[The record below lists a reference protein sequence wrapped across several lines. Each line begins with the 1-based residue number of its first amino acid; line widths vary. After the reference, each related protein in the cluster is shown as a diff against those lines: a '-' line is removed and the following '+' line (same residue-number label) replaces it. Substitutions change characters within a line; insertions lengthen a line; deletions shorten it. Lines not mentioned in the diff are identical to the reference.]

1 MKRVVTKFL
10 WTRVVALRSWWRSR
24 TGRQKTVV
32 LLVAALAL
40 TSSFLGWRVY
50 QLTRPEPELLCKH
63 LPTAEL
69 VPIVGYQPRQDG
81 PPFEGETIYSCTV
94 KSPDP
99 GLPAQATSLLWE
111 SGTRSDLSAVY
122 PSKEELIQIAAKDP
136 RVRIETE
143 VPGHPEAFL
152 FFKTG
157 VPCVYWVNQTHAV
170 RACADPLY
178 SITPDQEE
186 HLVNQLRTLILAH
199 ATNYLPNQPTPT
211 PTR

>member
-1 MKRVVTKFL
+1 MKRVSVKAFTKQL
-10 WTRVVALRSWWRSR
+10 GLVRSWWRTR

-32 LLVAALAL
+32 LLVAALTL

-69 VPIVGYQPRQDG
+69 VPIVGYQPRQSR
-81 PPFEGETIYSCTV
+81 PPFEGKAVYRCTV

-99 GLPAQATSLLWE
+99 GLPAQARSLLWE

-136 RVRIETE
+136 NVRIETE

-157 VPCVYWVNQTHAV
+157 VPCVYWVGQTHAV
-170 RACADPLY
+170 RACARTD
-178 SITPDQEE
+178 SRATPDQRE
-186 HLVNQLRTLILAH
+186 HLLNQLRTLILAH
-199 ATNYLPNQPTPT
+199 ATKYLPNQPTPT